1 MRVSYEWLKSMVD
14 VPADPAELVQE
25 LIRTGTE
32 VEAVE
37 RTGANFDHVVTA
49 QIVSKERHPNS
60 DHMWLCKV
68 DVGDRKS

>member
-37 RTGANFDHVVTA
+37 R
-49 QIVSKERHPNS
+49 
-60 DHMWLCKV
+60 
-68 DVGDRKS
+68 

>member
-37 RTGANFDHVVTA
+37 RTGANFDPVVLRTLTRA
-49 QIVSKERHPNS
+49 TILSAP
-60 DHMWLCKV
+60 
-68 DVGDRKS
+68 